1 MAEKMITA
9 NLMID
14 VEGKGDY
21 RFEVNAAIEPEWRA
35 QGFEMAR
42 QLVTGFAAIAAPEL
56 LRKGERAVEIVKALR
71 PPENLEY
78 PGQPGEKVNKTPG
91 VRAVEF
97 SPDGVHLAIEPGT
110 DVREVSIHA
119 DGTLVIGGPSGLVL
133 WPYRGGHPANVLDQ
147 RALNDANQY
156 AVDRLRAKLAERAD
170 KGLDPML
177 DAELTAI
184 LDGDAADDEPM
195 GMVEIDKRGMYG
207 GEFQQITK
215 RHHFNSMT
223 PSACCV
229 HCQASRRFALTSYD
243 TRVCRS
249 VDG

>member
-1 MAEKMITA
+1 MAEKMVTA
-9 NLMID
+9 NLTID

-21 RFEVNAAIEPEWRA
+21 RFEVNAPIEPEWRA

-56 LRKGERAVEIVKALR
+56 LRKGERAVELVKALR

-78 PGQPGEKVNKTPG
+78 PGQPGEKVNRTPG
-91 VRAVEF
+91 VRAAEI
-97 SPDGVHLAIEPGT
+97 SPDGVHLVIEPGT
-110 DVREVSIHA
+110 DVREVSIDA
-119 DGTLVIGGPSGLVL
+119 GGTLVIGGPDGQVL
-133 WPYRGGHPANVLDQ
+133 WPYRGGHPASVLDQ
-147 RALNDANQY
+147 RALNAANQY
-156 AVDRLRAKLAERAD
+156 AVDRLRAKLAERAG

-177 DAELTAI
+177 DAELAAI

-207 GEFQQITK
+207 GEFQQIQN

-223 PSACCV
+223 PSARCV
-229 HCQASRRFALTSYD
+229 QCQTTRRLALVDYDSRI
-243 TRVCRS
+243 CRS